1 MLSAALT
8 STFEL
13 KCSTTF
19 ELKCSRPV
27 RDGIKTT
34 IMIATASA
42 EAVGPSGHDSK
53 PSTGNSI
60 QIGAAQGRI
69 GTTTGRMLI
78 ETF

>member
-1 MLSAALT
+1 
-8 STFEL
+8 
-13 KCSTTF
+13 
-19 ELKCSRPV
+19 
-27 RDGIKTT
+27 
-34 IMIATASA
+34 MIATASA